1 MARLSGECFEIA
13 LKLSVERPLLSPCC
27 CPYKSCGR
35 MGLDCVTFSELYLG
49 PSVQFFEL
57 VLKVVGYDGV
67 SVV

>member
-1 MARLSGECFEIA
+1 
-13 LKLSVERPLLSPCC
+13 
-27 CPYKSCGR
+27 

-67 SVV
+67 SVVWGLIWFNFRAIRLWLSL